1 MASMPQ
7 PGRRTRNTIMG
18 LAPLVALVLFFLT
31 RSWMWFLLVPVV
43 GVLLYGADGDR

>member
-1 MASMPQ
+1 MSAPRLS
-7 PGRRTRNTIMG
+7 RRGRNTIMG

-43 GVLLYGADGDR
+43 GVLVYGPDGGR

>member
-1 MASMPQ
+1 MSTPRLS
-7 PGRRTRNTIMG
+7 RRARNTIMG

-43 GVLLYGADGDR
+43 GVLVYGADGDR